1 MNKPSLSSGFQR
13 TKEPEKP
20 PRKEKI
26 YNAGATRSRQGKRG
40 LTIYLDPVAH
50 AALKSIAEDRSNT
63 EDRDVHIKDLL
74 EEGVN
79 LVLTRYGRKPLA

>member
-1 MNKPSLSSGFQR
+1 MSSALAR

-20 PRKEKI
+20 KKKEKI
-26 YNAGATRSRQGKRG
+26 YNEKATPGRRGKRG

-50 AALKSIAEDRSNT
+50 GELKAIAED
-63 EDRDVHIKDLL
+63 EDKQLKDLL

-79 LVLTRYGRKPLA
+79 LVLHKYGKKPIV